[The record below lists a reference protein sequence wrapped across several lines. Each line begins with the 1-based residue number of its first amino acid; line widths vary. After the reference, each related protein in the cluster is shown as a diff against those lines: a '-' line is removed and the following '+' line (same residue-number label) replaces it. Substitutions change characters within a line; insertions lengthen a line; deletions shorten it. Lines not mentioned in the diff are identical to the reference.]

1 MIAGGGVRAVME
13 AVGVKD
19 VLSKTFGSANTI
31 NIVQATLEALHKL
44 RDPIAAIERRKG
56 TSTSNEEANS

>member
-1 MIAGGGVRAVME
+1 ME

-56 TSTSNEEANS
+56 TSASNEEVNS